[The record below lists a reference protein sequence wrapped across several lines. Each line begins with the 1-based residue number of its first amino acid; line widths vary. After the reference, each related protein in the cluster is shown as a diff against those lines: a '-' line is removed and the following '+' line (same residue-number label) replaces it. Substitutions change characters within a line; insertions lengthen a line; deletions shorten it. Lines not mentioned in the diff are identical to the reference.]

1 MTVTITNGLQEPDT
15 EINPGHVVNY
25 SRLVKVEV
33 QAASTAEDLVTPQKI
48 SAVCAL
54 VSSGFLFCKNTAF
67 ILVGTSQ

>member
-33 QAASTAEDLVTPQKI
+33 QAASTAED

-67 ILVGTSQ
+67 ILAGTSQ